1 MKLFIDSKL
10 RCCVVVGLCAVL
22 IISGCSLMHETF
34 GAEQT
39 VEPAAQIQT
48 PPAPKE
54 HPILTAAR
62 ADKITMFGDFDG
74 AAPNAYFTRTVVS
87 LRQHSFTEVG
97 GDADVTFDST
107 GRRMAFS
114 STRHNNNPDIYI
126 KSVDGL
132 AVTQLTSDPSSD
144 VHPEFSPN
152 DRRVA
157 FASDRS
163 GNWDIWVMDIS
174 GGQPVQITNTPS
186 DEIHPSWS
194 PDGRR
199 LVYSSRPAQ
208 GGQWELWLSDAE
220 AAGRRKFVG
229 YGLFPEW
236 APQGET
242 ILYQRARERGSRMFS
257 VWTMTLVDGEPRFPT
272 EVAASA
278 THAYTLPGWSKDGR
292 YIAFT
297 SIAAVDENGEPTDSK
312 VSDIWMMEA
321 SGRGKVRVTDGFTA
335 NYGPA
340 FAMDGRLFFS
350 TSRSGFD
357 NIWSVQAQTGTLAA
371 TIIDDPAD
379 GRKDAQPAMSGDS
392 QPVNSQP
399 IMLPDGL

>member
-1 MKLFIDSKL
+1 MRASQAAPKSAPSKTHMQ
-10 RCCVVVGLCAVL
+10 R
-22 IISGCSLMHETF
+22 T
-34 GAEQT
+34 
-39 VEPAAQIQT
+39 
-48 PPAPKE
+48 PAPRE

-62 ADKITMFGDFDG
+62 ADKITMFGDLEG
-74 AAPNAYFTRTVVS
+74 AAPSSYFTRTVVS

-97 GDADVTFDST
+97 GDTDVSFDAS
-107 GRRMAFS
+107 GRRMVFS

-132 AVTQLTSDPSSD
+132 AVTQLTSDPASD
-144 VHPEFSPN
+144 AHPELSPH

-163 GNWDIWVMDIS
+163 GNWDIWVIDIS
-174 GGQPVQITNTPS
+174 GGQPVQITNTPA

-194 PDGRR
+194 PDGKR

-236 APQGET
+236 SPVGEK
-242 ILYQRARERGSRMFS
+242 ILFQRARERGSHMFS
-257 VWTMTLVDGEPRFPT
+257 IWTMTLVNGEPRFPT

-278 THAYTLPGWSKDGR
+278 THAYTLPAWSRDGR

-297 SIAAVDENGEPTDSK
+297 SIAAFDEDGHEADGS
-312 VSDIWMMEA
+312 VSDIWMMEEN
-321 SGRGKVRVTDGFTA
+321 GRGKVRVTDGFTA

-340 FAMDGRLFFS
+340 FAPDGRLFFS
-350 TSRSGFD
+350 TNRSGFD
-357 NIWSVQAQTGTLAA
+357 NIWSVQAGTGTLAA
-371 TIIDDPAD
+371 TIIASPDEGHSQAQTVSP
-379 GRKDAQPAMSGDS
+379 DAQL
-392 QPVNSQP
+392 PVLGRP
-399 IMLPDGL
+399 MTLPDGHSHGQKVFSEGGKQQH

>member
-1 MKLFIDSKL
+1 MMNDAF
-10 RCCVVVGLCAVL
+10 
-22 IISGCSLMHETF
+22 SGHQSQAFE
-34 GAEQT
+34 APVQ
-39 VEPAAQIQT
+39 
-48 PPAPKE
+48 PPPPPKE
-54 HPILTAAR
+54 NPILAAAR

-74 AAPNAYFTRTVVS
+74 AAPNAYVTRTVVS

-208 GGQWELWLSDAE
+208 GGQWELWLSDAD

-242 ILYQRARERGSRMFS
+242 ILYQRARERGSHMFS

-272 EVAASA
+272 EVASSA
-278 THAYTLPGWSKDGR
+278 THAYTLPCWSKDGR

-297 SIAAVDENGEPTDSK
+297 SITAVDENGKQTDGS

-321 SGRGKVRVTDGFTA
+321 NGRGKVRVTDGYTA

-340 FAMDGRLFFS
+340 FSKDGRLFFS
-350 TSRSGFD
+350 TNRSGFD
-357 NIWSVQAQTGTLAA
+357 NIWSVHASTGTLAA
-371 TIIDDPAD
+371 TIIDEPASNQ
-379 GRKDAQPAMSGDS
+379 RETQLAMPRGLQSANDN
-392 QPVNSQP
+392 PNT
-399 IMLPDGL
+399 LPDGQ